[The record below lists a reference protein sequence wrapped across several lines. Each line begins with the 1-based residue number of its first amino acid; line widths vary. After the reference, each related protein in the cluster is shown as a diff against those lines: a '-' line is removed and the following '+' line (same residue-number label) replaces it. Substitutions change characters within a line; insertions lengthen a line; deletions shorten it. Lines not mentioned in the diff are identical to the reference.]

1 MSSTAITSAK
11 IILKGPADW
20 IQWLEMVK
28 STATTGQ
35 VWVYVDPSKTAAQ
48 LPPLNEP
55 TWPEPSSPNQTQDDI
70 DSETLTAAHKE
81 ELSEQRSLYKLQL
94 NRYDQRKTSLAHLH
108 RFIQETVHPDHIH
121 YTFECDTVH
130 EMLVNLQRRLKPTDD
145 IRRLQLTDQYR
156 QLQKTPQDKD
166 LNTWLLNWEKI

>member
-1 MSSTAITSAK
+1 MSSTTATSAK
-11 IILKGPADW
+11 TILKGPTDW

-35 VWVYVDPSKTAAQ
+35 VWVYVDPSKTDTQ

-55 TWPEPSSPNQTQDDI
+55 AWPEPSSLNRTQDEI
-70 DSETLTAAHKE
+70 DSGVLTAAHKE

-94 NRYDQRKTSLAHLH
+94 NRYDQRKTALAYLH

-156 QLQKTPQDKD
+156 QL
-166 LNTWLLNWEKI
+166 